1 MTSTD
6 LLKPIDFLRATSWR
20 SQVRFLSPALK
31 FLRTLNRHVWG
42 ASAMAFGVWE
52 AVAYSTRRIPTVS
65 CVVWRMLGCRNR
77 RLTQV
82 LVVGY
87 AAGLSKHL
95 LTPER

>member
-1 MTSTD
+1 
-6 LLKPIDFLRATSWR
+6 
-20 SQVRFLSPALK
+20 
-31 FLRTLNRHVWG
+31 
-42 ASAMAFGVWE
+42 MAFGVWE

-87 AAGLSKHL
+87 CGRVEQASVDA
-95 LTPER
+95 